1 MTADARL
8 VNAKQ
13 LCHSLLGTPKRFAL
27 YDDLHFAVRIW
38 HAIQKILNLVTH
50 RRVPSLRFR

>member
-13 LCHSLLGTPKRFAL
+13 LSHSLLGTPKCFVL
-27 YDDLHFAVRIW
+27 YNYLHFAVRTR

-50 RRVPSLRFR
+50 RHVPSLRFR